1 MAAFASLTRRGFF
14 SGDSGNCVGIFRG
27 IRFSE
32 VWDGKRM
39 VEKKAGPASEV
50 AGPGGHSPAVTRVSL
65 VGLHLCRARLRF
77 AGPFTIG
84 A

>member
-1 MAAFASLTRRGFF
+1 MRISALITIASFF
-14 SGDSGNCVGIFRG
+14 FGDSGNCVGIFRG